1 VRGVIAAA
9 LGLNYW
15 GCDLSSRQV
24 DENRKQ
30 GLEIPT
36 EGSAEWVCGD
46 AMEVLEQAPGADF
59 IFTCPPYGDME
70 QYSEDPHDLSTMEWH
85 TFRAAYRR
93 IILRALA
100 RLKPDRFACFVVG
113 DFRDPG
119 GRYRGF
125 VSETIAA
132 FTECGAAFYNDAVL
146 VTAVGT
152 ASLRATRQFNGG
164 RKLVKTHQN
173 VLVFV
178 KGDWRRAAAACRGEV
193 WGGMPRC
200 SVRCSPCCSGCC
212 SSWCNSIHRG
222 NKYEEMGVVHK
233 ARARGA
239 LGAGAAGAAGVDAAS
254 TA

>member
-46 AMEVLEQAPGADF
+46 AMEVLEQAPEADF

-193 WGGMPRC
+193 
-200 SVRCSPCCSGCC
+200 
-212 SSWCNSIHRG
+212 
-222 NKYEEMGVVHK
+222 
-233 ARARGA
+233 
-239 LGAGAAGAAGVDAAS
+239 
-254 TA
+254 